1 MHRIHKYFLPLTNV
15 VGTHVRKCS
24 NKFGILLTY
33 SYLCPHLKIKKMDK
47 KTNETL
53 LKNVEQLSKLTEQE
67 VKMMPAIEA
76 PLPSVEQVKQIVALA
91 KNIIFPD
98 FFNKR
103 QSDETIR
110 SYYIGVHMEELYGL
124 LVKQIAHG
132 LQFCEDCEVT
142 TSKAKVYAE
151 AEKLALEFINELPEI
166 KRLLYTDAQAMFDN
180 DPAAPNYGEVI
191 FCYPVMNAM
200 THYRIAHK
208 LHELQVPVIPR
219 IITEQAHSKT
229 GIDIHPGAT
238 IGEYFAID
246 HGTGVVIGETCIIG
260 NHVTLYQ
267 GVTLGA
273 KSFKYDENGNVL
285 NVPRH
290 PIIEDNVTVYSNASI
305 LGRIT
310 IGHDSVIGGNIWVTH
325 DVPPYSRIQ
334 QSKAV
339 EGSFDGGLGI

>member
-1 MHRIHKYFLPLTNV
+1 
-15 VGTHVRKCS
+15 
-24 NKFGILLTY
+24 
-33 SYLCPHLKIKKMDK
+33 MDK

-53 LKNVEQLSKLTEQE
+53 LKNVEQLSKLTQQE
-67 VKMMPAIEA
+67 VKMMPAVEA

-124 LVKQIAHG
+124 LRKQIAHG

-142 TSKAKVYAE
+142 TSKEKVYQE
-151 AEKLALEFINELPEI
+151 AERMALEFINELPEI

-219 IITEQAHSKT
+219 IITELAHSKT

-325 DVPPYSRIQ
+325 DIPPHSRIQ

-339 EGSFDGGLGI
+339 EGNFDGGLGI

>member
-1 MHRIHKYFLPLTNV
+1 VAL
-15 VGTHVRKCS
+15 
-24 NKFGILLTY
+24 
-33 SYLCPHLKIKKMDK
+33 
-47 KTNETL
+47 
-53 LKNVEQLSKLTEQE
+53 LSKLTEQE
-67 VKMMPAIEA
+67 VNMMPAIEA
-76 PLPSVEQVKQIVALA
+76 PLPSVVQVKQIVALV
-91 KNIIFPD
+91 KSIIFPD
-98 FFNKR
+98 YFNKR
-103 QSDETIR
+103 QPDETIR
-110 SYYIGVHMEELYGL
+110 SYYIGGHMEELYGL

-132 LQFCEDCEVT
+132 LQFCEDCEEIT
-142 TSKAKVYAE
+142 TKEKVYQE
-151 AEKLALEFINELPEI
+151 AARLATEFIDELPEI
-166 KRLLYTDAQAMFDN
+166 KRLLYTDVQAMFDN
-180 DPAAPNYGEVI
+180 DPAATNYGEVI
-191 FCYPVMNAM
+191 FCYPVVNTMI
-200 THYRIAHK
+200 HYRIAHK
-208 LHELQVPVIPR
+208 LHLMRVPVIPR

-246 HGTGVVIGETCIIG
+246 HGTGVVIGETSIIG

-273 KSFKYDENGNVL
+273 KSFKYDENGNML

>member
-1 MHRIHKYFLPLTNV
+1 ME
-15 VGTHVRKCS
+15 
-24 NKFGILLTY
+24 
-33 SYLCPHLKIKKMDK
+33 K
-47 KTNETL
+47 KTNKIL
-53 LKNVEQLSKLTEQE
+53 LKNVELLSKLTQQE
-67 VKMMPAIEA
+67 VDMMPAVEA
-76 PLPSVEQVKQIVALA
+76 PLPSVEQVKQIVSLV
-91 KNIIFPD
+91 KMIIFPD
-98 FFNKR
+98 YFNKR
-103 QSDETIR
+103 QPDETIR
-110 SYYIGVHMEELYGL
+110 SYNIGVHMEELQRL

-132 LQFCEDCEVT
+132 LQFCEDCEHIST
-142 TSKAKVYAE
+142 KQQVYEE
-151 AEKLALEFINELPEI
+151 AERLALEFINELPEI
-166 KRLLYTDAQAMFDN
+166 KRLLYTDVQAMYDN

-208 LHELQVPVIPR
+208 LHELKVPVIPR
-219 IITEQAHSKT
+219 IITELAHSKT

-310 IGHDSVIGGNIWVTH
+310 IGHHSVIGGNIWVTH

>member
-1 MHRIHKYFLPLTNV
+1 
-15 VGTHVRKCS
+15 
-24 NKFGILLTY
+24 
-33 SYLCPHLKIKKMDK
+33 
-47 KTNETL
+47 
-53 LKNVEQLSKLTEQE
+53 
-67 VKMMPAIEA
+67 MMPAIEA
-76 PLPSVEQVKQIVALA
+76 PLPSVVQVKQIVALV
-91 KNIIFPD
+91 KSIIFPD
-98 FFNKR
+98 YFNKR
-103 QSDETIR
+103 QPDETIR
-110 SYYIGVHMEELYGL
+110 SYYIGGHMEELYGL

-132 LQFCEDCEVT
+132 LQFCEDCEEIT
-142 TSKAKVYAE
+142 TKEKVYQE
-151 AEKLALEFINELPEI
+151 AAKLATEFIDELPEI
-166 KRLLYTDAQAMFDN
+166 KRLLYTDVQAMFDN

-191 FCYPVMNAM
+191 FCYPVVNTMI
-200 THYRIAHK
+200 HYRIAHK
-208 LHELQVPVIPR
+208 LHQLHVPVIPR

-273 KSFKYDENGNVL
+273 KSFKYDEQGNML

-310 IGHDSVIGGNIWVTH
+310 IGHHSVIGGNIWVTH